1 MVLKSIWRSFGG
13 SLLVT
18 VFGLALAFWLG
29 FREGGTTAGFS
40 TLFLCGVLAVL
51 EISLSFDNAVVN
63 ASVLNRMT
71 EIWRRRF
78 LTWGILLAVFGMRMI
93 LPLVI
98 VAVLAHI
105 GPIDA
110 LMMAIQNPN
119 DYAKLM
125 LSIHE
130 SVAAFGG
137 TFLFM
142 VGIAYF
148 LDYEKEEH
156 WLHIIEAPL
165 AKLGKVE
172 SMQVVV
178 ALAVVLTLTL
188 YVEPAKQIGFLI
200 SGVAGVI
207 TFLLVDGLGALLG
220 DTPADGSEPKS
231 LSDAHRASLG
241 MFVYLEILD
250 ASFSFDG
257 VIGAFALTHSLF
269 LISIGLGIG
278 AMFVRSITIVL
289 VDKGTLSQYKYLEHG
304 AFWAI
309 LSLAALMYTGVFY
322 HIPEVLTGLCGA
334 AFIGASVWASIR
346 SAKKEKRVA
355 LVCYAAP
362 REGDD

>member
-1 MVLKSIWRSFGG
+1 MILRSFGG

-18 VFGLALAFWLG
+18 ILGLSAAFWLG
-29 FREGGTTAGFS
+29 FRDGGVTAAFS
-40 TLFLCGVLAVL
+40 TLFLVSVLAVL

-78 LTWGILLAVFGMRMI
+78 LTWGILLAVFGMRLV
-93 LPLVI
+93 LPLAI
-98 VAVLAHI
+98 VAILAKI

-110 LMMAIQNPN
+110 LMMAVERPK
-119 DYAKLM
+119 DYANLM

-142 VGIAYF
+142 VGIEYF
-148 LDYEKEEH
+148 LNQEKDEH
-156 WLHIIEAPL
+156 WLSWIEKPL
-165 AKLGKVE
+165 IQLGRLKSVE
-172 SMQVVV
+172 VILGLVMLV
-178 ALAVVLTLTL
+178 ALTIFVDAD
-188 YVEPAKQIGFLI
+188 KQMGFLV
-200 SGVAGVI
+200 SGLAGII

-220 DTPADGSEPKS
+220 ESGAN
-231 LSDAHRASLG
+231 DAVQDVHRASFG
-241 MFVYLEILD
+241 MFLYLEILD

-289 VDKGTLSQYKYLEHG
+289 VEKGTLSQFRYLEHG

-309 LSLAALMYTGVFY
+309 LSLAGLMFGGVFH
-322 HIPEVLTGLCGA
+322 HIPEVVTGLCGA
-334 AFIGASVWASIR
+334 AFIAASVWASIR
-346 SAKKEKRVA
+346 STKKEKA
-355 LVCYAAP
+355 HA
-362 REGDD
+362 

>member
-1 MVLKSIWRSFGG
+1 MTVKEIWKHFGG
-13 SLLVT
+13 SFVLTVVGLL
-18 VFGLALAFWLG
+18 LAFWLG
-29 FREGGTTAGFS
+29 FREGGASAGFS
-40 TLFLCGVLAVL
+40 TLFLGGVLAIL
-51 EISLSFDNAVVN
+51 EVSLSFDNAVVN

-71 EIWRRRF
+71 EVWRHRF
-78 LTWGILLAVFGMRMI
+78 LTWGILLAVFGMRLI
-93 LPLVI
+93 LPLAI

-110 LMMAIQNPN
+110 LMMAIEAPN

-137 TFLFM
+137 TFLFL

-148 LDYEKEEH
+148 LNEEKDEH
-156 WLHIIEAPL
+156 WLHWIEEPL
-165 AKLGKVE
+165 TKLGRVQ
-172 SMQVVV
+172 SMQVV
-178 ALAVVLTLTL
+178 LTLSIVLVLTL
-188 YVEPAKQIGFLI
+188 YVAPEKQMSFLI

-220 DTPADGSEPKS
+220 SSGADGSKS
-231 LSDAHRASLG
+231 QSVTDAHRASLG

-257 VIGAFALTHSLF
+257 VVGAFALTHSLF

-289 VDKGTLSQYKYLEHG
+289 VEKGTLSQFRYLEHG

-309 LSLAALMYTGVFY
+309 LSLACLMFVGVFY
-322 HIPEVLTGLCGA
+322 HLPEVLTGLCGA
-334 AFIGASVWASIR
+334 AFIGASVWASISEAREAREAVDPR
-346 SAKKEKRVA
+346 S
-355 LVCYAAP
+355 
-362 REGDD
+362 